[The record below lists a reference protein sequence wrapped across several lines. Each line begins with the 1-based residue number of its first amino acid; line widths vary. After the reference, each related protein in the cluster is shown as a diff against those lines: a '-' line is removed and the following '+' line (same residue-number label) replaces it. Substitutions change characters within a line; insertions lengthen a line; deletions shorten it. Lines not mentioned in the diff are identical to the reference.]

1 MDGNPMSESPAARWR
16 KLAARTAVP
25 LLAFSSILLLLL
37 AANGF
42 SVPLA
47 LIFAFLSLF
56 FVIAT
61 SILLEENVKAYRKR
75 KLEDGLAEFFY
86 RVSYYKSRKGS
97 YFRAVDKAVQGTSAR
112 DLRQIVDRASR
123 GLKLGGS
130 LLYGIASGEEL
141 KDAAL
146 LKNLRLSG
154 TGAPEQMRVA
164 LASHELH
171 LGEMQSAIE
180 ESSQRYALIN
190 MFISTILPS
199 FLVFTFIGT
208 AILSQASINLLP
220 FSVSL
225 LIFIPLAYAVGNS
238 LLSRRL
244 YA

>member
-1 MDGNPMSESPAARWR
+1 MAF
-16 KLAARTAVP
+16 P

-61 SILLEENVKAYRKR
+61 SVLLKENAKAYRKKR
-75 KLEDGLAEFFY
+75 LEDGLAEFFY

-97 YFRAVDKAVQGTSAR
+97 CFRAVDKAVQGTSAS
-112 DLRQIVDRASR
+112 DLRRIVDRASR
-123 GLKLGGS
+123 GFKLGGS
-130 LLYGIASGEEL
+130 FLSHITSGEEFR
-141 KDAAL
+141 DAAL

-154 TGAPEQMRVA
+154 TDTLEQMRSA
-164 LASHELH
+164 LAARELH
-171 LGEMQSAIE
+171 LSERQSAIE
-180 ESSQRYALIN
+180 ESSQRYALVN
-190 MFISTILPS
+190 MFISTIVPS
-199 FLVFTFIGT
+199 FLVFAFIGT
-208 AILSQASINLLP
+208 AILSQASVNLLP

-238 LLSRRL
+238 LLSRRM